1 MKQAVQKLVVSKRFQ
16 MVTTAV
22 IILNAIILG
31 VMTAPLPDAARAVLG
46 AIDTACLAFYVVEIA
61 LRIYAAGPAFFKNA
75 WNTFDFVIVVLSI
88 IPTEILPVPV
98 QIARILRI
106 FRMLRVFRLVSA
118 FDQLR
123 VIVAATVKSIP
134 GVLWTAF
141 LMLMV
146 QYVYAIIG
154 VSVFA
159 DDLPQYFGNLGRSM
173 FTLFEVMTLE
183 GWNGV
188 ADDTMAVFPWAWGYF
203 MSFVIISAFVLM
215 NVVVGVIVN
224 AVDEG
229 RQSINAALDDQDG
242 TDDELLAVRLREL
255 QSQMDEVSRL
265 LADRQR
271 REGRG

>member
-1 MKQAVQKLVVSKRFQ
+1 MKLAIQKLVMSRRFQ

-22 IILNAIILG
+22 ILLNAIILG
-31 VMTAPLPDAARAVLG
+31 VMTAPLPDGVRAVLG
-46 AIDTACLAFYVVEIA
+46 AIDIACLVFYVVEIS
-61 LRIYAAGPAFFKNA
+61 LRIYAAGTVFFKSA
-75 WNTFDFVIVVLSI
+75 WNIFDFVIVVLSI

-159 DDLPQYFGNLGRSM
+159 DELPQYFGNLGRSM

-188 ADDTMAVFPWAWGYF
+188 ADETMTVFPWAWAYF
-203 MSFVIISAFVLM
+203 MSFVIVTAFVLM

-242 TDDELLAVRLREL
+242 TDDELLARRISEL
-255 QSQMDEVSRL
+255 QKQMDEVSRL